1 LGLPA
6 RRGRALGYRPM
17 DAKIRAACERI
28 AQTQWGHRRHR
39 RAILPP
45 YAVPRF
51 IEVVAVLGA
60 DHHHN
65 VNADPVFPAP
75 GTPGSRSHR
84 AADDGRLLDR
94 LRSKAANLLGHDLRA
109 EENLRPSKWSIPRPV
124 LSSRWS
130 CGDRPRSR
138 RTKKVVWFQVDIG
151 SLDGWYWRYET
162 AEPTLPEPM
171 PVGWLAMNGAM
182 RLVKPVEVTTFLVHP
197 GPGVAF
203 VIPNLMKARNV
214 RAVVGEVPVDRHT
227 GWAITYLRRGVERR
241 PDAERL
247 GSQFYL
253 VDNDLGVGNVRIEQA
268 SDYGFEP
275 ERWLRSGRL
284 LWIAPGDESATLPE
298 GIDGC
303 PYLDLP
309 TTTGLL
315 TSRTARPG
323 TTKAC
328 PADHLAWP
336 GAPTPSGTRPP
347 PRVSLPDAD
356 WSVAEPVTGR
366 DCDETAVVVTRLWL
380 DERCGAGIA

>member
-1 LGLPA
+1 MA
-6 RRGRALGYRPM
+6 
-17 DAKIRAACERI
+17 I
-28 AQTQWGHRRHR
+28 A
-39 RAILPP
+39 
-45 YAVPRF
+45 
-51 IEVVAVLGA
+51 
-60 DHHHN
+60 
-65 VNADPVFPAP
+65 
-75 GTPGSRSHR
+75 
-84 AADDGRLLDR
+84 
-94 LRSKAANLLGHDLRA
+94 
-109 EENLRPSKWSIPRPV
+109 
-124 LSSRWS
+124 
-130 CGDRPRSR
+130 PRSR

-151 SLDGWYWRYET
+151 GLDGWYWRYET
-162 AEPTLPEPM
+162 AELTLPEPM

-247 GSQFYL
+247 GSQFY
-253 VDNDLGVGNVRIEQA
+253 Q
-268 SDYGFEP
+268 
-275 ERWLRSGRL
+275 
-284 LWIAPGDESATLPE
+284 
-298 GIDGC
+298 
-303 PYLDLP
+303 
-309 TTTGLL
+309 
-315 TSRTARPG
+315 
-323 TTKAC
+323 AC
-328 PADHLAWP
+328 PADHVAWP